1 MLESQV
7 NMNTTEEINK
17 LLEEYAKRTK
27 QKIDPI
33 KDTNNQSEFSGRMT
47 EEERK
52 KFYDQQT
59 EIYKKHKEKEEPPPE
74 GAETTD
80 I

>member
-1 MLESQV
+1 
-7 NMNTTEEINK
+7 MNTPDEINK
-17 LLEEYAKRTK
+17 LLKEYAKRTK
-27 QKIDPI
+27 QKISLI

-74 GAETTD
+74 GAEKAD